1 MFDEQTKNRIRA
13 AGFQQV
19 DQDEQECIKAIM
31 NELEQARSRAE
42 MRAKE
47 AEALRLALKN
57 SQADIWV
64 QREMYMA
71 VQGQWGVALRKV
83 YQMASESESAAAT
96 QNTMRQS

>member
-1 MFDEQTKNRIRA
+1 MIDEQLKHRIRA

-47 AEALRLALKN
+47 ADALRLALKN
-57 SQADIWV
+57 SQAEIWV

-71 VQGQWGVALRKV
+71 VQGQWGAVLRKM
-83 YQMASESESAAAT
+83 YQMVSEAESAAAT